1 MRVKQLLCGRGPASC
16 NVDQR
21 ALSPASRESWAIRTT
36 HATIRRVST
45 APPRLAPI
53 FRSDTQLQILGATYL
68 EPERHFTIPELV
80 ERSQRPQPTVA
91 REVDRLTQAG
101 LLHSE
106 LRSGRRDVWANTTSP
121 IFDELHSILL
131 KTIGPK
137 AIVEQHLLGLQGIDQ
152 ALIYGSW
159 ARRYQGEAGPL
170 PQDVDLMVI
179 GDADVAQVRSAAD
192 SASRRLARDVN
203 VTVLTREEWDRAE
216 TGFLTHLKTQPLVT
230 LNLL

>member
-1 MRVKQLLCGRGPASC
+1 MRC
-16 NVDQR
+16 
-21 ALSPASRESWAIRTT
+21 
-36 HATIRRVST
+36 VST

-53 FRSDTQLQILGATYL
+53 FRSNTQLQILGATYL

-80 ERSQRPQPTVA
+80 ERSGRPQPTVA
-91 REVDRLTQAG
+91 REVDRLTEAG

-106 LRSGRRDVWANTTSP
+106 LRSGRRSVWADTTSP

-137 AIVEQHLLGLQGIDQ
+137 AVIEQQLRGLEGVEQ

-179 GDADVAQVRSAAD
+179 GDADVAEVRSQAD
-192 SASRRLARDVN
+192 AASRRLGRDVN
-203 VTVLTREEWDRAE
+203 VTVLTPAEWEHGA
-216 TGFLTHLKTQPLVT
+216 TGFLTHLKTQPLVS
-230 LNLL
+230 LDLLR

>member
-1 MRVKQLLCGRGPASC
+1 MRC
-16 NVDQR
+16 
-21 ALSPASRESWAIRTT
+21 
-36 HATIRRVST
+36 VST

-80 ERSQRPQPTVA
+80 ERSSRPQPTVA
-91 REVDRLTQAG
+91 REVDRLVEAG
-101 LLHSE
+101 LLETE
-106 LRSGRRDVWANTTSP
+106 LRSGRRSVWANTASP

-137 AIVEQHLLGLQGIDQ
+137 AVLENQYRGLHGVDR

-159 ARRYQGEAGPL
+159 ARRYNGEAGPL

-179 GDADVAQVRSAAD
+179 GTGDVGEIRAEAD
-192 SASRRLARDVN
+192 SASRKLGRDVN
-203 VTVLTREEWDRAE
+203 VSVLTPEEWDSSQ
-216 TGFLTHLKTQPLVT
+216 TGFLAHLKSEPLVE
-230 LNLL
+230 LDLMR